1 MLAVIPI
8 VLRPAIAVHPLPA
21 HSSRLLHSPLPSAQ
35 ALSKLVNAGHSL
47 MLAQSFAKNFGLYG
61 ERVGSLSIVC
71 KDKEEA
77 RYFLALV
84 SAALPGS
91 SND

>member
-1 MLAVIPI
+1 
-8 VLRPAIAVHPLPA
+8 
-21 HSSRLLHSPLPSAQ
+21 
-35 ALSKLVNAGHSL
+35 